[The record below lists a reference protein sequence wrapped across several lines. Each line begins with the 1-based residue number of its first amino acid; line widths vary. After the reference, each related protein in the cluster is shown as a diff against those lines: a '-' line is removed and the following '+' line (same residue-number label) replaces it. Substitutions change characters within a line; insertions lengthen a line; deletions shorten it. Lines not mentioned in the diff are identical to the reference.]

1 MNKSVTYL
9 TFLQFE
15 FEVTLKNFVEY
26 PIVLCKIKLFSQ
38 VENVIKLAEKVCL
51 QRDKLIEEKRE
62 AITVLGERYKVNM
75 VDLAVERIVHQ
86 WVKDMLECKQR
97 IGELD
102 RHIRELSN
110 DIKTLKMIGPYQI
123 KRRER
128 TIEELEDQLEK
139 KIFQVRMVRV
149 SFM

>member
-1 MNKSVTYL
+1 M
-9 TFLQFE
+9 
-15 FEVTLKNFVEY
+15 
-26 PIVLCKIKLFSQ
+26 IKF
-38 VENVIKLAEKVCL
+38 AEKICL
-51 QRDKLIEEKRE
+51 QQEKLIKEKRE
-62 AITVLGERYKVNM
+62 AVIVLGSRYNVNM

-86 WVKDMLECKQR
+86 WVKDMLECKQK

-110 DIKTLKMIGPYQI
+110 DIKTLEMIGPYQI

-139 KIFQVRMVRV
+139 KIFQVRIYAQVAS
-149 SFM
+149 SF